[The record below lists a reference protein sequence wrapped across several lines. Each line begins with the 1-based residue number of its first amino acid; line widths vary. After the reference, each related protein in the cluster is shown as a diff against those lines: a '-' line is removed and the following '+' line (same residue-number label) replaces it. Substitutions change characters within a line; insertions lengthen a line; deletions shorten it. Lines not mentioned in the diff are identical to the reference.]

1 MGNYFYYYQNQYE
14 DIILNVNSLYP
25 TDKKLNYVIFRIE
38 PNDDTDGEYDSEKEA
53 DEYIN
58 RYYR

>member
-14 DIILNVNSLYP
+14 DIILNVNSFAS
-25 TDKKLNYVIFRIE
+25 TNKTLNYVIFRVE
-38 PNDDTDGEYDSEKEA
+38 PDDDTEEEYDSEAEA

-58 RYYR
+58 RHYR

>member
-14 DIILNVNSLYP
+14 DIILNVNSFYP
-25 TDKKLNYVIFRIE
+25 TDKKLNYVIFRVE
-38 PNDDTDGEYDSEKEA
+38 PQDDTDDDD
-53 DEYIN
+53 DEFQKYIN